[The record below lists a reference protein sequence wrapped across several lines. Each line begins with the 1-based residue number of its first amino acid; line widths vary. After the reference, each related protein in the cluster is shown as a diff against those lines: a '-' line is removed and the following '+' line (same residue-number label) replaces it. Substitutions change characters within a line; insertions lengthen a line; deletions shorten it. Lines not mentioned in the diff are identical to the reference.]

1 MKHWPFLP
9 DFLPITCPECAAS
22 TSWAWF
28 RVYHNGTRIKEED
41 AGDNDMAMYLCP
53 SCGQILWGGKAAA
66 VNSYFLGKEAD
77 AKSPNL
83 RNAGDAVRLEA

>member
-1 MKHWPFLP
+1 
-9 DFLPITCPECAAS
+9 
-22 TSWAWF
+22 
-28 RVYHNGTRIKEED
+28 
-41 AGDNDMAMYLCP
+41 MAMYLCP